1 VYQQVA
7 TRRYADEET
16 GWELMRF
23 ADERAER
30 RPTRQVTRGTESA
43 PGGIGASWS
52 SGAYL
57 GPDELGEADDDPA
70 SD

>member
-30 RPTRQVTRGTESA
+30 RPTRQVTRGTESG
-43 PGGIGASWS
+43 PGDLGASRS
-52 SGAYL
+52 SRPYF
-57 GPDELGEADDDPA
+57 GPDELGEAEDE
-70 SD
+70 SGV